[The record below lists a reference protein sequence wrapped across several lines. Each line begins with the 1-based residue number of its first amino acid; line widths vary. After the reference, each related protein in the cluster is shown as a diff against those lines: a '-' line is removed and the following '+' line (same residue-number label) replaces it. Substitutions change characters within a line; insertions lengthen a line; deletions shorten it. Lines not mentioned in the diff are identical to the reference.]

1 MSICDPCRRPPA
13 TNSRNPTQSAEAQEV
28 REQNHLYEVAGQF
41 ATKMAETITMLAEA
55 EREVTI
61 DEETED
67 AIRFAILVAALEHY
81 PPFEDER
88 RTGAGYAPR
97 ST

>member
-1 MSICDPCRRPPA
+1 
-13 TNSRNPTQSAEAQEV
+13 
-28 REQNHLYEVAGQF
+28 
-41 ATKMAETITMLAEA
+41 MAETITMLAEA